1 MIGGREATEPPVLGF
16 TVEGVEAL
24 RAAAVPTL
32 AFMVR
37 IDAGGR
43 AVSGIGLET
52 RLQIRAERRRYNAAE
67 SERLG
72 ELFGAPD
79 DLSRSL
85 GTVPWAETTLHVG
98 PFEGERLVEMR
109 VPCTYDFE
117 VAAAKYL
124 AALEDGHVPVELLFS
139 GNVLWRGADG
149 RLQTAMIPWD
159 REAPGRMPVDVWREA
174 LAAAFGDA
182 AWLRVD
188 RDVFARL
195 QAERSRR
202 RLTTW
207 EDTFEALLGEADD
220 RRAQGPAPQAARRP
234 QEGAA

>member
-1 MIGGREATEPPVLGF
+1 MIGGPQASEPPQLSF
-16 TVEGVEAL
+16 AVEGVEAL
-24 RAAAVPTL
+24 RAAAAPTL
-32 AFMVR
+32 RFMVR
-37 IDAGGR
+37 IDAVGR

-52 RLQIRAERRRYNAAE
+52 RLQIRAERRRYGAAE
-67 SERLG
+67 GERLG

-79 DLSRSL
+79 DFSRSL

-98 PFEGERLVEMR
+98 PFEGERLVEVR
-109 VPCTYDFE
+109 VPCTYDFD

-124 AALEDGHVPVELLFS
+124 AALEDGDVPVELLFS
-139 GNVLWRGADG
+139 GNVLWRAPDG

-159 REAPGRMPVDVWREA
+159 REASSRMPVAVWRDA
-174 LAAAFGDA
+174 LAATFGDT

-207 EDTFEALLGEADD
+207 EDTFEALLGEAGD
-220 RRAQGPAPQAARRP
+220 RRAAGSAPQRP
-234 QEGAA
+234 EGGMG

>member
-1 MIGGREATEPPVLGF
+1 MIGGAEATGPPALGF
-16 TVEGVEAL
+16 AVEGVEAL

-32 AFMVR
+32 RFMGR

-52 RLQIRAERRRYNAAE
+52 RLQIRAERRRYGDAE
-67 SERLG
+67 GERLG

-79 DLSRSL
+79 DFSRSL
-85 GTVPWAETTLHVG
+85 GTVPWAEITLHVG
-98 PFEGERLVEMR
+98 PFEGERLVEIR
-109 VPCTYDFE
+109 VPCTYDFD

-124 AALEDGHVPVELLFS
+124 AALEDGDVPVELLFS

-159 REAPGRMPVDVWREA
+159 REATGRMPVAVWREA
-174 LAAAFGDA
+174 LTAAFGDA

-202 RLTTW
+202 RMTTW
-207 EDTFEALLGEADD
+207 EDTFAALLDEAEH
-220 RRAQGPAPQAARRP
+220 RP
-234 QEGAA
+234 EGGDG

>member
-1 MIGGREATEPPVLGF
+1 MIGGAEATGPPALGF
-16 TVEGVEAL
+16 VIEGVEAL

-32 AFMVR
+32 RFMVR

-52 RLQIRAERRRYNAAE
+52 RLQIRAERRRYGAAE
-67 SERLG
+67 GERLG

-79 DLSRSL
+79 DFSRSL

-98 PFEGERLVEMR
+98 PFAGERLVELR

-124 AALEDGHVPVELLFS
+124 AALEGGDVPVELLFS

-159 REAPGRMPVDVWREA
+159 REATGRMPVAVWREA
-174 LAAAFGDA
+174 LTAALGDA

-207 EDTFEALLGEADD
+207 EDTFEALLDEAQHRPEGGEV
-220 RRAQGPAPQAARRP
+220 
-234 QEGAA
+234 

>member
-1 MIGGREATEPPVLGF
+1 MIGAAEATGPPALGF
-16 TVEGVEAL
+16 AVEGVEAL

-37 IDAGGR
+37 INAGGR
-43 AVSGIGLET
+43 SVSGIGLET
-52 RLQIRAERRRYNAAE
+52 RLQIRAERRRYGDAE
-67 SERLG
+67 GERLG
-72 ELFGAPD
+72 ELFGAPED
-79 DLSRSL
+79 FSRSL
-85 GTVPWAETTLHVG
+85 ETVPWAETTLHVG
-98 PFEGERLVEMR
+98 PFEGERLVELR

-124 AALEDGHVPVELLFS
+124 AALEGGHVPVELLFS

-159 REAPGRMPVDVWREA
+159 REATGRMPVAVWREA
-174 LAAAFGDA
+174 LTAAFGDA

-207 EDTFEALLGEADD
+207 EATFEALLDD
-220 RRAQGPAPQAARRP
+220 SERRS
-234 QEGAA
+234 EGDEG